1 MCFTKALFTKNDI
14 HWTTKL
20 TLTSRRCQ
28 YFAKKTHILTINKR
42 ETGRDIEK
50 NKIVLKPT

>member
-1 MCFTKALFTKNDI
+1 MILTALLSVLGDVI
-14 HWTTKL
+14 I